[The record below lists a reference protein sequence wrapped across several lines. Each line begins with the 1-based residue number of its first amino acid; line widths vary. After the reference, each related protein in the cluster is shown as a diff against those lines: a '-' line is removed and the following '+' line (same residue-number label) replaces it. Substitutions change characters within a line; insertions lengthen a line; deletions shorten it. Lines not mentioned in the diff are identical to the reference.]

1 MKFLRKLILWLLI
14 ALLVVIIAAY
24 FLLQTQWGGR
34 QASAWLSDGTGWKVS
49 FNKMDHNFSS
59 PLHLQ
64 LQNVTLGRDG
74 KPATLVAQT
83 VDIGF
88 SSRQFSDPLHAD
100 EIILSD
106 GTLNFSPSSAA
117 LPFAADR
124 LRLRNMAFNSPE
136 SDWDLSAQ
144 RVTGGVSPWAPEAG
158 NVLGK
163 KTQIQMSAGR

>member
-64 LQNVTLGRDG
+64 LQT
-74 KPATLVAQT
+74 
-83 VDIGF
+83 
-88 SSRQFSDPLHAD
+88 
-100 EIILSD
+100 
-106 GTLNFSPSSAA
+106 SPSDATANPPRWWRKRWISGLAAASLATRCMLTKSSSATA
-117 LPFAADR
+117 R
-124 LRLRNMAFNSPE
+124 
-136 SDWDLSAQ
+136 
-144 RVTGGVSPWAPEAG
+144 
-158 NVLGK
+158 
-163 KTQIQMSAGR
+163 

>member
-100 EIILSD
+100 
-106 GTLNFSPSSAA
+106 
-117 LPFAADR
+117 
-124 LRLRNMAFNSPE
+124 
-136 SDWDLSAQ
+136 
-144 RVTGGVSPWAPEAG
+144 
-158 NVLGK
+158 
-163 KTQIQMSAGR
+163 